1 MAPPITLITDGACS
15 GNGTDASRGGWAAI
29 LVGPAGE
36 ETVLTGA
43 EMPTTNNRMEL
54 TAAIEGLRAAPA
66 GSDVELVTDSSYI
79 ANAIAKRWLEGWQ
92 KRGWRTAAKGNVA
105 NRDLWEQM
113 IAMIARHERV
123 RPTLVRGHAGHAL
136 NERADELAQAAAQ
149 TAEPRPRE
157 PEPPA
162 PDAPAPEAPAPEPR
176 AGEQLGFDVD

>member
-1 MAPPITLITDGACS
+1 MPIPVTLITDGACS

-29 LVGPAGE
+29 LVGPDGE

-92 KRGWRTAAKGNVA
+92 KRGWRTAAKGQVA

-113 IAMIARHERV
+113 IEAIARHHAV
-123 RPTLVRGHAGHAL
+123 RPTLVRGHAGHGL
-136 NERADELAQAAAQ
+136 NERADQLAQDAAL
-149 TAEPRPRE
+149 TAVPRPRD

-162 PDAPAPEAPAPEPR
+162 PPPR
-176 AGEQLGFDVD
+176 AGEQLGFDVG